1 MLQQYYDGK
10 AVILYPTDPPSVT
23 TEKNTVIELQ
33 RELEEGGDPDVI
45 LPKIAKHRDMIVR
58 LYSYYDA
65 IKAGRLPRR
74 KRSR

>member
-1 MLQQYYDGK
+1 MPNYTNGE

-23 TEKNTVIELQ
+23 AEKNAVIELQ

-58 LYSYYDA
+58 LYSYYDGV
-65 IKAGRLPRR
+65 KAGRIRIR